1 LKAQPAP
8 SPRAV
13 AARVLTAVI
22 HDGALL
28 DRELESVRSM
38 GLEARDQAFVQ
49 ECSYGVLRRYHA
61 LRHRLAS
68 LLQRPL
74 RKRDGIIE
82 ALLLS
87 ALHQLFGMDAPAHA
101 VVDASANACRE
112 LDKSW
117 AAGLVN
123 ATLRNAL
130 RQRAQYTPPTE
141 ADVEAYW
148 NHPRW
153 LIDALRAAWPEDWRA
168 VLAAAAAHPPFT
180 LRVNARRIA
189 RDDYLARLR
198 DAGIAA
204 SAADFCAEGVV
215 PDRPLPVSR
224 LPGFDEGLVSVQ
236 DAAAQLAAPLL
247 GATAGERVL
256 DACAAPGG
264 KAMHLLETCAGSLD
278 LTALDV
284 DERRL
289 ARVAQNAERLGLQCR
304 IACGDAAEPAGWW
317 DGRAYD
323 RILLDAPCSATGV
336 IRRHPDIKLH
346 RLPADLPQLAARQT
360 AILDA
365 LWPLLREGG
374 RLLYATCSILPAEND
389 AIIAAARQRHTDF
402 HVQQLAVDW
411 GRPTAHGRQIL
422 SGEHDMDGFYYALIE
437 KRSHD

>member
-1 LKAQPAP
+1 MKAQPAQ

-13 AARVLTAVI
+13 AARVLYAVI

-28 DRELESVRSM
+28 DRELESVRGA
-38 GLEARDQAFVQ
+38 GLEARDQGFVQ
-49 ECSYGVLRRYHA
+49 ECTYGVLRRYQA

-68 LLQRPL
+68 LLERPL
-74 RKRDGIIE
+74 RKRDGVIE
-82 ALLLS
+82 MLLLS
-87 ALHQLFGMDAPAHA
+87 ALHQLFEMDAPAHG

-130 RQRAQYTPPTE
+130 RQRDHYAPPTE

-148 NHPRW
+148 NHPHW
-153 LIDALRAAWPEDWRA
+153 LVDAIRAAWPEDWRA
-168 VLAAAAAHPPFT
+168 VLTAAAAHPPFA
-180 LRVNARRIA
+180 LRVNVRRIS

-198 DAGIAA
+198 NVGIAA
-204 SAADFCAEGVV
+204 SAAPFGTEGVV
-215 PDRPLPVSR
+215 PDKALPVSR

-236 DAAAQLAAPLL
+236 DTAAQLAAPLL
-247 GATAGERVL
+247 DATAGQRVL

-264 KAMHLLETCAGSLD
+264 KAMHLLESCAGQLD

-284 DERRL
+284 DPRRL
-289 ARVAQNAERLGLQCR
+289 ARVTQNAERLGLQCR

-317 DGRAYD
+317 DGEAYD

-346 RLPADLPQLAARQT
+346 RRPADLPLLAARQS

-374 RLLYATCSILPAEND
+374 KLLYATCSILPAEND
-389 AIIAAARQRHTDF
+389 AILAAARRRHGDF
-402 HVQQLAVDW
+402 NVQHISADW

-437 KRSHD
+437 KRPR

>member
-1 LKAQPAP
+1 M
-8 SPRAV
+8 
-13 AARVLTAVI
+13 I

-28 DRELESVRSM
+28 DRELEAVRGM
-38 GLEARDQAFVQ
+38 ALEARDQAFVQ

-74 RKRDGIIE
+74 RKRDCIVE
-82 ALLLS
+82 VLLLS
-87 ALHQLFGMDAPAHA
+87 ALYQLFDLDAPAHA

-130 RQRAQYTPPTE
+130 RQRDHYAPPTAAE
-141 ADVEAYW
+141 VEAYW

-153 LIDALRAAWPEDWRA
+153 LVDAIRAAWPRDWQA
-168 VLAAAAAHPPFT
+168 VLAAAAAHPPFA
-180 LRVNARRIA
+180 LRVNARRIT

-204 SAADFCAEGVV
+204 SAAPFCAEGVV
-215 PDRPLPVSR
+215 PDRALPVGR

-236 DAAAQLAAPLL
+236 DAAAQLAANLL
-247 GATAGERVL
+247 GATGGHRVL

-264 KAMHLLETCAGSLD
+264 KAMHLLETCAGPLD

-284 DERRL
+284 DARRL
-289 ARVAQNAERLGLQCR
+289 ARVTQNADRLGLQCR
-304 IACGDAAEPAGWW
+304 IVCGDAAEPAGWW
-317 DGRAYD
+317 DGQAYD

-346 RLPADLPQLAARQT
+346 RLPTDLPLLAARQS

-389 AIIAAARQRHTDF
+389 AIIAAARQRHADF

-437 KRSHD
+437 KRAHG